1 MSLILDQKF
10 KIIFGYTA
18 VAGQPEL
25 HESLSKNKTKIITNL
40 STSYFKK
47 RKTKSFNYDS
57 HTVIEKFV
65 LLIQWKIKRS
75 PFL

>member
-25 HESLSKNKTKIITNL
+25 HESLSKNKTKKKSLTYQLHILKKERLNL
-40 STSYFKK
+40 LTMI
-47 RKTKSFNYDS
+47 
-57 HTVIEKFV
+57 HTQSLRNLFY
-65 LLIQWKIKRS
+65 
-75 PFL
+75 

>member
-10 KIIFGYTA
+10 KIIFGYTG

-25 HESLSKNKTKIITNL
+25 HESLSKNKKKKITNL

-47 RKTKSFNYDS
+47 RKNKSFNYES
-57 HTVIEKFV
+57 HKVIEKFV
-65 LLIQWKIKRS
+65 LLIQWKIERS